1 MARYVKTLSV
11 SQFDTLQGI
20 KVGQWIQTDTGSRG
34 QYLGMTQSGNIVINW
49 IVKGGKFNTYTAKC
63 NRPLR
68 QFAKVKH
75 IMG

>member
-1 MARYVKTLSV
+1 MSRYVKTLSV

-20 KVGQWIQTDTGSRG
+20 KVGQWIATDTGSRG
-34 QYLGMTQSGNIVINW
+34 QYLGTTQAGTIVINW
-49 IVKGGKFNTYTAKC
+49 VKGAKFDTYMAKC

-75 IMG
+75 VMG